1 MNVQEKPPE
10 LNGNP
15 SRAGGN
21 SAATHLDET
30 RPAPPGAMSDFD
42 QSAILL
48 LESENS
54 GLRRLVVE
62 LLEKNQRLREQ
73 LLTER

>member
-10 LNGNP
+10 VNGNLNPASLDDRHSTP
-15 SRAGGN
+15 S
-21 SAATHLDET
+21 
-30 RPAPPGAMSDFD
+30 GAIPDFD

-62 LLEKNQRLREQ
+62 LLEKNQKLREQ
-73 LLTER
+73 LIAERAA